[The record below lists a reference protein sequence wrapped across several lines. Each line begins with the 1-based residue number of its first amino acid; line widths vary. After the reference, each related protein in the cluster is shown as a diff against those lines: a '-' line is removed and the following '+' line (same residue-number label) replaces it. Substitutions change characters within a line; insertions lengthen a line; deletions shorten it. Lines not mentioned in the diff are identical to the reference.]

1 MNGYRVVV
9 TGGSFGSLGTVRII
23 DLGQIAIRVLYSPLA
38 KVISEPLLVRNELVV
53 INEAVPA
60 IESNKIK
67 ISVHLRVIRFFVPD
81 ELKDRDRYPRK
92 SCGSPPMSMF
102 VQSASK
108 ILEL

>member
-1 MNGYRVVV
+1 MV

-23 DLGQIAIRVLYSPLA
+23 DLGQNAIRVLHSPLA

-53 INEAVPA
+53 MNEAVPA
-60 IESNKIK
+60 IESDKIN
-67 ISVHLRVIRFFVPD
+67 ISVQLRVIRFVVPD

-108 ILEL
+108 ILEM